1 MKKIRE
7 KVGERF
13 ITKEYELDKK
23 ANVLE
28 IIKELLSNSV
38 QVGKIEIYEG
48 VERDMQTI
56 NGMDYNVQDFIK
68 EYEYVMRVGNDISF
82 IVNANYNNMDFYL
95 IIDEQTNTISMVSD
109 SKNVELD
116 DIMGQKKNNGLTNG
130 LS

>member
-68 EYEYVMRVGNDISF
+68 
-82 IVNANYNNMDFYL
+82 
-95 IIDEQTNTISMVSD
+95 
-109 SKNVELD
+109 
-116 DIMGQKKNNGLTNG
+116 
-130 LS
+130 

>member
-116 DIMGQKKNNGLTNG
+116 DIMGQKKIMD
-130 LS
+130 